1 MDREHFL
8 KLVENR
14 IKASRDVLIIKEEEY
29 SSEQDRLHNFKRA
42 AAMTGCSAPQA
53 IWGMMVKHLVSIW
66 DMMMGRIPDDRDLMS
81 EKFTDAHNYLY
92 LLEAGLI
99 EYKIMMDTTREK
111 MEARIKE
118 IRTKSPD

>member
-1 MDREHFL
+1 MDRDHFS

-14 IKASRDVLIIKEEEY
+14 IKASKDVLIIKEEEY

-42 AAMTGCSAPQA
+42 AAMTGCSTSQA

-66 DMMMGRIPDDRDLMS
+66 DMVMGKIPDDRDLMS

-99 EYKIMMDTTREK
+99 EQKIMMDATKAK
-111 MEARIKE
+111 MMERVKE
-118 IRTKSPD
+118 MKKSD